1 MISSATTGKMGRIF
15 PLPPTSV
22 AKTTFKTRP
31 SAGVRDGGR
40 GGRGG
45 RGGGER
51 GEEGE
56 ERGRIGEGG
65 IGW

>member
-31 SAGVRDGGR
+31 SAGVRDGGER
-40 GGRGG
+40 GKRGR

-51 GEEGE
+51 G
-56 ERGRIGEGG
+56 RGGKNG
-65 IGW
+65 IKIL